1 MAFRLQKKARLMA
14 VLGLTLMLS
23 GCGAQLLSQRE
34 IVRAVF
40 FDRSPE
46 GYTAVLLL
54 NDHQGEQ
61 DGDYKTASASGN
73 TPALAWDSAA
83 NSLPGKAFYGL
94 MDLAVL
100 PPDCSWQEA
109 QEIGALVEQTAQPA
123 PEIAVYLLGT
133 SEQTSSRDRA
143 GDLYDTL
150 HLQQKNLGLHCGLQ
164 TLFASD
170 AACAVPVCAEE
181 GYAFS
186 FLSKDGRNVFCHE
199 ALSAQLAAVLTGEA
213 DRMDCV
219 LESEEIRFRAGTNLA
234 VQPDSADHAQV
245 LLTLR
250 ECRLTDLKGQ
260 NRGEEEMGAQLEQ
273 ALQNA
278 FVRIENQLFD
288 WEGDPLNLRFWA
300 ANRYGASNVPV
311 RATLTVL
318 RENAPEHS

>member
-109 QEIGALVEQTAQPA
+109 QEIGALVE
-123 PEIAVYLLGT
+123 
-133 SEQTSSRDRA
+133 
-143 GDLYDTL
+143 
-150 HLQQKNLGLHCGLQ
+150 
-164 TLFASD
+164 
-170 AACAVPVCAEE
+170 
-181 GYAFS
+181 
-186 FLSKDGRNVFCHE
+186 
-199 ALSAQLAAVLTGEA
+199 
-213 DRMDCV
+213 
-219 LESEEIRFRAGTNLA
+219 
-234 VQPDSADHAQV
+234 
-245 LLTLR
+245 
-250 ECRLTDLKGQ
+250 
-260 NRGEEEMGAQLEQ
+260 
-273 ALQNA
+273 
-278 FVRIENQLFD
+278 
-288 WEGDPLNLRFWA
+288 
-300 ANRYGASNVPV
+300 
-311 RATLTVL
+311 
-318 RENAPEHS
+318 